1 MTDIQVNK
9 DHYSFGSY
17 MTMRRWASI
26 WTQLHEISKLSPDK
40 VLEVGPG
47 KGVLKAIGAFEGL
60 NISTV
65 DLDPDLKP
73 DHIGTLQ
80 SLPFE
85 SGSYDLVC
93 AFQVLE
99 HIEYVDVPSAL
110 RKLKRV
116 SAKNVLISLPNAQI
130 VWRYR
135 IYLPTIGERDFM
147 FRRPFWKAVD
157 HKFDGE
163 HYWELNKK
171 GYEVD
176 KIVADFAK
184 EFKILKHWRLWD
196 NPYHHF
202 FLLEV
207 FDG

>member
-1 MTDIQVNK
+1 MTDIQVDK
-9 DHYSFGSY
+9 DHYNFADY
-17 MTMRRWASI
+17 MTKRRWASF
-26 WTQLHEISKLSPDK
+26 WTQLNEISRLSPDK

-47 KGVLKAIGAFEGL
+47 KGLLKEIGALERF

-65 DLDPDLKP
+65 DHDSDLKP
-73 DHIGTLQ
+73 DHVGSIQ

-85 SGSYDLVC
+85 NGSFDLVC

-99 HIEYVDVPSAL
+99 HIEYADVPNAL
-110 RKLKRV
+110 RELKRV
-116 SAKNVLISLPNAQI
+116 ATKHVLISLPNAQV

-135 IYLPTIGERDFM
+135 IYLPTLGERDFM
-147 FRRPFWKAVD
+147 FRRPFWKAVE

-176 KIVADFAK
+176 NVLAGLSREFAIV
-184 EFKILKHWRLWD
+184 KHWRCWD

-202 FLLEV
+202 ILLRV
-207 FDG
+207 A